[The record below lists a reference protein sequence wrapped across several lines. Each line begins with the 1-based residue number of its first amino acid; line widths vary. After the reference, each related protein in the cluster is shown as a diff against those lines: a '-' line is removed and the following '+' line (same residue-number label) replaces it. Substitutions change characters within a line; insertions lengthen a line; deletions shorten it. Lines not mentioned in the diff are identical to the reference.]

1 MAQPELHLANG
12 AVVLPGSGPVRAD
25 LLIGGGRILHVGP
38 VGEGVVAQE
47 TVDLSGLTVM
57 PGALD
62 VHLHLGHGNDIS
74 RPRTPEDAAQETAA
88 AALGGVTT
96 FIPYVMGATPYA
108 RDFEAL
114 VALTEAGARIDFGF
128 HFIVATEEQL
138 AELPRYVQEFGAP
151 SIKYFM
157 NLRGTEGDRL
167 GLPPTDDGFLWRLLE
182 GLRDC
187 GGMLCPHPENIE
199 VAWALRDRLMAADHD
214 GQGGLALWNAM
225 RPPVIEA
232 EALRRA
238 TYFARGMGVPVYC
251 VHTSSAEALRE
262 AVAERGAGG
271 KVFIETC
278 NHYLTHDETSG
289 IGVRGKINPP
299 LRKPADSEALW
310 QGLRDGSIDTVGTDH
325 VHRPLSAKEGGMWK
339 ASPGCPGLDTYLP
352 VLLSE
357 GHHRRGI
364 PLSRISEVTAEAPAR
379 IMGLGDRKGRVA
391 AGMDADLAIVD
402 LEARWRVG
410 PEGLATSAG
419 YSIYEGQELQ
429 GRVVHTLSRGRFVL
443 RDGQL
448 AKDTAGNG
456 RYQRRSLPG

>member
-1 MAQPELHLANG
+1 MAQPELHLAN
-12 AVVLPGSGPVRAD
+12 ATVVLPGSAPARAD

-38 VGEGVVAQE
+38 VGEGVAAHE

-57 PGALD
+57 PGAVD

-74 RPRTPEDAAQETAA
+74 RPRTPEDAARETAA

-96 FIPYVMGATPYA
+96 FIPYIMGAKPYGP
-108 RDFEAL
+108 DFEAL
-114 VALTEAGARIDFGF
+114 VAVTEAGARIDFGF
-128 HFIVATEEQL
+128 HFIVATEGQL

-157 NLRGTEGDRL
+157 NLRGNEGDRL

-199 VAWALRDRLMAADHD
+199 VAWALRDRLMAADPD
-214 GQGGLALWNAM
+214 GRGGLATWNAM

-232 EALRRA
+232 EAIRRA
-238 TYFARGMGVPVYC
+238 AYFARGMAVPVYC

-262 AVAERGAGG
+262 AMAERAAGG
-271 KVFIETC
+271 QVYIETC
-278 NHYLTHDETSG
+278 NHYLTHDETSN
-289 IGVRGKINPP
+289 IGARGKINPP
-299 LRKPADSEALW
+299 LRRAADREALW
-310 QGLRDGSIDTVGTDH
+310 AALSDGGIDTVGTDH
-325 VHRPLSAKEGGMWK
+325 VHRSLAAKDGGLWK

-352 VLLSE
+352 VLVSE

-364 PLSRISEVTAEAPAR
+364 PLQRIAEVTAETPAR
-379 IMGLGDRKGRVA
+379 VMGMGERKGRIA

-402 LEARWRVG
+402 LDAQWQVT
-410 PEGLATSAG
+410 PDDLATSAG
-419 YSIYEGQELQ
+419 YSIYEGQAMR

-448 AKDTAGNG
+448 AADAAGHG
-456 RYQRRSLPG
+456 RYQRRTLPG